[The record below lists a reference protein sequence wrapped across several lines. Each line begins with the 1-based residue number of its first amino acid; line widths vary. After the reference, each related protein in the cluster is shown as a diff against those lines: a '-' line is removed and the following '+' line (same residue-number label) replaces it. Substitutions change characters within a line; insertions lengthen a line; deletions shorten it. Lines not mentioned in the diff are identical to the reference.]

1 MIRVT
6 EDDLDVKN
14 PKDKGQALLGRRS
27 VYKIMVTVLV
37 SLR

>member
-6 EDDLDVKN
+6 KDELDVKN
-14 PKDKGQALLGRRS
+14 PEDKGQALLGRGS